1 MKIRKIKI
9 GEYTFY
15 VVPYEYAESQE
26 DILLDQSLGW
36 FRIADGEMWVFVED
50 HIKPEYVNAAVEC
63 EHGYVYSMVYFIT
76 KRLLINQ
83 IAKAISTVDMEVP
96 SMQSIID
103 AMYNDDRKYVRD
115 GIREA
120 YKDMQDS
127 ISEKYHCGF

>member
-15 VVPYEYAESQE
+15 IVPYEYAESQE
-26 DILLDQSLGW
+26 GIPLDQSLGW
-36 FRIADGEMWVFVED
+36 FRIADGEMWVFVD
-50 HIKPEYVNAAVEC
+50 HLKPEYVNNAVEC
-63 EHGYVYSMVYFIT
+63 EHSYVYSMAYFIT

-83 IAKAISTVDMEVP
+83 IAKAISTIDMEVP

-120 YKDMQDS
+120 YRDMQDS